1 MRSVSSREI
10 IKMLRDHGWKE
21 ATVRGSHHQFK
32 HATIA
37 GRVTIAHPKKDL
49 PWPTVKSI
57 LKQAGLTENDLL

>member
-10 IKMLRDHGWKE
+10 IKLLKSNGWSE

-32 HATIA
+32 HATIT
-37 GRVTIAHPKKDL
+37 GRVTIAHLKKDL

-57 LKQAGLTENDLL
+57 LKQAELTEDDLQ